1 MTQKQL
7 RYRQIHLDFHTS
19 PAIPEIGARFNKAQ
33 FQEALRTGHVN
44 SITCFSSC
52 HHGWSYH
59 PTKVARMHPNL
70 SFDLLRAQMD
80 ACREIDVKV
89 PIYLTAGVDNATAEA
104 HPEWRE
110 IGADGSLIGWT
121 GSPLKAG
128 FKTLCFNTPY
138 LDFLAERI
146 REAVTM
152 FPDADGVFLDI
163 IHQGPCC
170 CPWCMQRMADD
181 GLDPENE
188 RDREENARRVLLD
201 YFRRSTEACKV
212 NDPDMPVFHNSG
224 HITMGRRDI
233 LPYFSHLELESLPT
247 GGWGYDHFP
256 VSAKYVAGLGMPF
269 LGMTGKF
276 HTTWGEFGGYKHP
289 NALRYECAAMM
300 AFGSKCSVG
309 DQLHPSGEAD
319 LSTYRVIGEAYRE
332 VEEKEPWCANA
343 QNVADIGLL
352 SSAANHLGDPQY
364 SHGRENPADTG
375 AARVLLEGHYLFDI
389 LDEEMD
395 CAPYRLIILPDDIVV
410 GEALKR
416 KLDAYIAG
424 GGRLLMSG
432 SSGLNPEGRPLFDIG
447 GRIEAPSPYSPDFV
461 LPVPEM
467 RPDLVDS
474 PVVMYMRSMR
484 LRVESG
490 ESLGDVYDPYFNRAY
505 NHFCSHQHTPY
516 RPEPSGFSAGVQNGP
531 VLYLAHPV
539 FTLYFAYGAVGYRT
553 MIAGAI
559 DRVLGTKKRLATNL
573 PSTARVSLMRQE
585 EENRHVLHLLYANTI
600 TRGAPMAH
608 SGGNNQS
615 GAARPTKAVEVIDEL
630 LPLHDVEITLGLE
643 KVKRVRLEPQ
653 GTDLAFE
660 SAVEST
666 GGVEGV
672 RFRVGSFT
680 CHQMIVLE

>member
-1 MTQKQL
+1 MTPKQL

-19 PAIPEIGARFNKAQ
+19 PAIPEIGARFDKAQ
-33 FQEALRTGHVN
+33 FQEAMRTGHVN

-59 PTKVARMHPNL
+59 PTKIARMHPNL
-70 SFDLLRAQMD
+70 SFNLLRAQID
-80 ACREIDVKV
+80 ACREIDVRV

-138 LDFLAERI
+138 LDFLVERI
-146 REAVTM
+146 KEAVTM

-170 CPWCMQRMADD
+170 CPWCMRRMADD
-181 GLDPENE
+181 GLDPLDES
-188 RDREENARRVLLD
+188 DREENARRVLLD
-201 YFRRSTEACKV
+201 YYRRATEACKV

-224 HITMGRRDI
+224 HITTGRRDI

-256 VSAKYVAGLGMPF
+256 VSAKYVGGLGVPF

-289 NALRYECAAMM
+289 NALRYECAAMI
-300 AFGSKCSVG
+300 AFGSTCSVG

-332 VEEKEPWCANA
+332 VEEKEPWCEGAK
-343 QNVADIGLL
+343 NVADIGLL

-364 SHGRENPADTG
+364 AHGRENPADTG

-395 CAPYRLIILPDDIVV
+395 CAPYRLIILPDDIIV
-410 GEALKR
+410 GEALRR
-416 KLDAYIAG
+416 KLDAYLAG

-432 SSGLNPEGRPLFDIG
+432 ASGLNPEGRPLFDIG
-447 GRIEAPSPYSPDFV
+447 GRIDGSSPYSPDFV
-461 LPVPEM
+461 LPVQDM
-467 RPDLVDS
+467 RPRLVDS
-474 PVVMYMRSMR
+474 PVVMYMRSRR

-490 ESLGDVYDPYFNRAY
+490 ENLGDVYDPYFNRTY
-505 NHFCSHQHTPY
+505 DHFCSHQHTPY
-516 RPEPSGFSAGVQNGP
+516 RPDPSGFSAGVQNGS

-539 FTLYFAYGAVGYRT
+539 FTLYFAYGAVAYRA
-553 MIAGAI
+553 MICGAI
-559 DRVLGTKKRLATNL
+559 DRALGTKKRLVTNL

-585 EENRHVLHLLYANTI
+585 KERRSVLHLLYANTI
-600 TRGAPMAH
+600 TRGAPALRGGTIE
-608 SGGNNQS
+608 SGG
-615 GAARPTKAVEVIDEL
+615 AHPTKAVEVIDEL
-630 LPLHDVEITLGLE
+630 LPLHDVEVCVNLGN
-643 KVKRVRLEPQ
+643 VTRVRLEPQ
-653 GTDLAFE
+653 GQELAFE
-660 SAVEST
+660 SAAEST
-666 GGVEGV
+666 GGAEGV